1 MFRHKVW
8 RLPGIFPQVLQI
20 LESVL
25 DTCDSP
31 NFKPVSAHESNTW
44 YEAYN
49 SKSSTST
56 WLMNDDAWSKGLK
69 KSYVEY
75 KCKFIT
81 STREE
86 TKG

>member
-1 MFRHKVW
+1 
-8 RLPGIFPQVLQI
+8 
-20 LESVL
+20 
-25 DTCDSP
+25 
-31 NFKPVSAHESNTW
+31 
-44 YEAYN
+44 
-49 SKSSTST
+49 
-56 WLMNDDAWSKGLK
+56 MNDDAWSKGLK